1 MYSFYDFY
9 WYYNSITI
17 GEIMN
22 GLIKLDSNLESIKT
36 ARMYFHCISITASI
50 LGILIWSIS
59 PFVMNGGKKPLV
71 IFGRY
76 ATLFFTNLSGISL
89 LVSANYLKK
98 TNYIIKASEKATENI
113 YINQIANTQ
122 LIQRKYYENLSMQLP
137 DILASQE
144 INNSGLLQQYQNDD
158 IQLMPEL
165 PENLIPLFNI
175 ACENGQITL
184 RDVKRKFKDLDSDTT
199 LDMFDQMEK
208 LGYGQIE
215 KKGLSIKFI
224 PKMD

>member
-1 MYSFYDFY
+1 
-9 WYYNSITI
+9 
-17 GEIMN
+17 MN